1 MMLMKIIH
9 SIIYLLL
16 LSTSMTVMAESA
28 DSTKLRPKFALEYT
42 GELQT
47 DFKTTSQ
54 VNLLQLRAELPL
66 SRSLSFQAA
75 SLSVAST
82 QDDLLFENM
91 MGYSNIDAYDKAFA
105 LMVAGFQWNINNR
118 HTLFAGVRR
127 MDEDYFCS
135 DGMSLYTNPSCG
147 IFPTI
152 SSNYFIATYPYAA
165 MGLHYTYETDRLCL
179 QASIY
184 NGTPS
189 QDFTGRDNVFRI
201 CPKSDGVFALG
212 QAEYRYRDS
221 HYFLGASLYNGYDYD
236 LYFDGEELQEEPLG
250 RKTYP
255 TMWAYAEQA
264 LSSRCMLIAA
274 YGHSF
279 SSDNLVR
286 NYYGLGAQYAL
297 GKLRFGLYSDHV
309 RVLGVNEWNTELV
322 CHLDLNDY
330 LSVKPVLHILN
341 SDGKTQCIGLLR
353 LTVNLNN

>member
-1 MMLMKIIH
+1 MII
-9 SIIYLLL
+9 LLFL
-16 LSTSMTVMAESA
+16 GCSQLVMAENA
-28 DSTKLRPKFALEYT
+28 DSTELQPKFALTYT

-54 VNLLQLRAELPL
+54 VNLLQLHAELPL
-66 SRSLSFQAA
+66 SRSLSFQAT

-82 QDDLLFENM
+82 HDELLFENM
-91 MGYSNIDAYDKAFA
+91 MGYSDLDAYDKSFA
-105 LMVAGFQWNINNR
+105 LQKAGLQWRINDR
-118 HTLFAGVRR
+118 HTLFAGVRC

-135 DGMSLYTNPSCG
+135 DGLSLYTSPSSG
-147 IFPTI
+147 HFPI
-152 SSNYFIATYPYAA
+152 LSCNYFVPTYPFAA
-165 MGLHYTYETDRLCL
+165 MGLHYVYETDPLCL
-179 QASIY
+179 QASVY

-189 QDFTGRDNVFRI
+189 QDFTGRDNIFRI
-201 CPKSDGVFALG
+201 CPKDDGIFALA

-221 HYFLGASLYNGYDYD
+221 RYFLGASLYNGYDYD
-236 LYFDGEELQEEPLG
+236 LYLDGEELLTVPLE

-279 SSDNLVR
+279 SSDDLLR

-297 GKLRFGLYSDHV
+297 GKVQFGFYSDYV
-309 RVLGVNEWNTELV
+309 RMLGVDEWDTEFV
-322 CHLDLNDY
+322 CNIDLNDY

-341 SDGKTQCIGLLR
+341 CDSQTQCIGLLR

>member
-1 MMLMKIIH
+1 MVKAKIMMISVILGCCQ
-9 SIIYLLL
+9 L
-16 LSTSMTVMAESA
+16 VMAEST
-28 DSTKLRPKFALEYT
+28 DSTKLKPKFALEYT

-54 VNLLQLRAELPL
+54 ANLLQLRAELPL
-66 SRSLSFQAA
+66 SRSLSFHVA

-82 QDDLLFENM
+82 QEDLLFGTM
-91 MGYSNIDAYDKAFA
+91 MGYSNIDAYDKSFA
-105 LMVAGFQWNINNR
+105 LMVAGFKWNINDR

-152 SSNYFIATYPYAA
+152 SFNYFIATYPFAA
-165 MGLHYTYETDRLCL
+165 MGLHYAYETDRLCM
-179 QASIY
+179 QASVY
-184 NGTPS
+184 NGTAS
-189 QDFTGRDNVFRI
+189 QAFTGSNNVFRI
-201 CPKSDGVFALG
+201 CPKSDGIFALG

-221 HYFLGASLYNGYDYD
+221 HYFLGGSLYNGYEYD
-236 LYFDGEELQEEPLG
+236 INIDGEGLQLEPG
-250 RKTYP
+250 ERKTYP

-279 SSDNLVR
+279 SSDDLAR
-286 NYYGLGAQYAL
+286 NYYGLGAQYLL

-309 RVLGVNEWNTELV
+309 RVLGINEWNTELV
-322 CHLDLNDY
+322 CNVELNDY
-330 LSVKPVLHILN
+330 LSIKPVLHIMN
-341 SDGKTQCIGLLR
+341 CDNKTQCIGLLR

>member
-1 MMLMKIIH
+1 MMKAKIMMI
-9 SIIYLLL
+9 SAILGC
-16 LSTSMTVMAESA
+16 SQPVMAESA
-28 DSTKLRPKFALEYT
+28 DSTKLRPKFSLEYT

-47 DFKTTSQ
+47 DFKTTSH
-54 VNLLQLRAELPL
+54 VNLLQLRAEQPL

-152 SSNYFIATYPYAA
+152 SCNYFIATYPYAA
-165 MGLHYTYETDRLCL
+165 MGLHYAYETDRLCL

-189 QDFTGRDNVFRI
+189 QDFTGCDNVFRI

-221 HYFLGASLYNGYDYD
+221 HYFLGASLYNGYEYD
-236 LYFDGEELQEEPLG
+236 LYSGGEELQEEPLG

-279 SSDNLVR
+279 SSDDLVR

>member
-1 MMLMKIIH
+1 MNNMVKAKIMMILV
-9 SIIYLLL
+9 SLGC
-16 LSTSMTVMAESA
+16 SQFVMAESA
-28 DSTKLRPKFALEYT
+28 DSTKLKPKFELEYT

-47 DFKTTSQ
+47 NFKTTSQ
-54 VNLLQLRAELPL
+54 VNLLQLRADLPL

-82 QDDLLFENM
+82 QDDLLFDTM

-105 LMVAGFQWNINNR
+105 LMVAGFKWNINNR

-152 SSNYFIATYPYAA
+152 SWNYFIATYPYAA
-165 MGLHYTYETDRLCL
+165 MCLHYAYETDNVCM

-184 NGTPS
+184 NGTAS

-201 CPKSDGVFALG
+201 CPKNDGVFALG
-212 QAEYRYRDS
+212 QAEYRYRNS
-221 HYFLGASLYNGYDYD
+221 HYFLGGSLYNGYEYD
-236 LYFDGEELQEEPLG
+236 IYFDGEDLQLEPIE

-264 LSSRCMLIAA
+264 LSSRWMLIAA

-279 SSDNLVR
+279 SSEDLVR

-297 GKLRFGLYSDHV
+297 GKIRFGLYSDHA
-309 RVLGVNEWNTELV
+309 RVLDINEWNTELV
-322 CHLDLNDY
+322 CNIDLNDY
-330 LSVKPVLHILN
+330 LSIKPVLHILN
-341 SDGKTQCIGLLR
+341 SDNETQCIGLLR

>member
-1 MMLMKIIH
+1 MII
-9 SIIYLLL
+9 LLFL
-16 LSTSMTVMAESA
+16 GCSQLVMAENA
-28 DSTKLRPKFALEYT
+28 DSTELQPKISLEYT

-75 SLSVAST
+75 SLSVSST
-82 QDDLLFENM
+82 QDELLFDHM
-91 MGYSNIDAYDKAFA
+91 MGYSNIDAYDKSFA
-105 LMVAGFQWNINNR
+105 LMVAGFQWHINNR
-118 HTLFAGVRR
+118 HTLFAGIRR
-127 MDEDYFCS
+127 IDEDYFCS

-152 SSNYFIATYPYAA
+152 SCNYFIATYPFAA
-165 MGLHYTYETDRLCL
+165 MGLHYAYETDRLCL
-179 QASIY
+179 QASVY

-189 QDFTGRDNVFRI
+189 QDFTGSNNVFRI
-201 CPKSDGVFALG
+201 CPKNDGVFALG

-221 HYFLGASLYNGYDYD
+221 RYFLGASLYNGYDYD
-236 LYFDGEELQEEPLG
+236 LYLDGEELLTVPLE

-264 LSSRCMLIAA
+264 LSSRLMLIAA

-279 SSDNLVR
+279 SSDDLVR

-297 GKLRFGLYSDHV
+297 GKLRFGLYSDHI
-309 RVLGVNEWNTELV
+309 RALDVNEWNTELV
-322 CHLDLNDY
+322 CHIDLNDY

-341 SDGKTQCIGLLR
+341 CDSKTQCIGLLR
-353 LTVNLNN
+353 LTVNLGN